1 MDYTDTIDQECLPL
15 CDAINRI
22 SGIDTFESCCGHGDN
37 PFRIWFSV
45 NNLEALPQLLY
56 FLDG

>member
-1 MDYTDTIDQECLPL
+1 MDYIGVIDSECTPL

-22 SGIDTFESCCGHGDN
+22 PGLDTFESCCGHDKH
-37 PFRIWFSV
+37 PFRIWFTVSD
-45 NNLEALPQLLY
+45 LTALPVLLY

>member
-1 MDYTDTIDQECLPL
+1 MNYTDRMDQECLAL
-15 CDAINRI
+15 CDTINRI
-22 SGIDTFESCCGHGDN
+22 DGLDTFESCCGHGLH

-45 NNLEALPQLLY
+45 NDLTVLPQLLY